1 MDEITS
7 SSSNEV
13 AVEWML
19 SCTGGAT
26 NALVLSQCLA
36 SSMFVFGMASSSI
49 GLVRFQLLG
58 RFRKSINRSINLVHI
73 NSPILPFRCMVVV
86 VTDYILLSYYNHIC
100 TKRDYNSTRFIVVAT
115 YDNSMHSTQ

>member
-36 SSMFVFGMASSSI
+36 SPMFVFGMASSSI
-49 GLVRFQLLG
+49 GLVRFQRTNQANFG
-58 RFRKSINRSINLVHI
+58 SHSR
-73 NSPILPFRCMVVV
+73 PP
-86 VTDYILLSYYNHIC
+86 TLS
-100 TKRDYNSTRFIVVAT
+100 K
-115 YDNSMHSTQ
+115 